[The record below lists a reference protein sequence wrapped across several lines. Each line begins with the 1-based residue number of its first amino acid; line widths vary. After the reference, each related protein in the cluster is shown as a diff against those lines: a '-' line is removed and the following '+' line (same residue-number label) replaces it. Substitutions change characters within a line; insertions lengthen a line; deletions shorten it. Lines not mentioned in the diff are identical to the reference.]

1 MVFFNEIYGP
11 SSVFF
16 PPQLWV
22 AFCLASLGRR
32 HSLRS
37 FSPLPKHK
45 KQTVVASRSFLW
57 LKKKVSFSLLPSHYY
72 AQGKFSGENCPLE
85 QFMCNFPSE
94 TPTVLFLVLRSF
106 LKSSMLQSLLLLTA
120 ICSPALSCFHDVVE
134 TERGQPPCC
143 YLVKYAATV
152 GHKIEFGS
160 KTFVLHP
167 NELYFTTR
175 PKNMGKKPARIFLV
189 FEFFSVIWSIV
200 CRYWVKYA
208 GVRMWVSSWWS
219 LLPQTSFIP

>member
-1 MVFFNEIYGP
+1 
-11 SSVFF
+11 
-16 PPQLWV
+16 
-22 AFCLASLGRR
+22 
-32 HSLRS
+32 
-37 FSPLPKHK
+37 
-45 KQTVVASRSFLW
+45 
-57 LKKKVSFSLLPSHYY
+57 
-72 AQGKFSGENCPLE
+72 
-85 QFMCNFPSE
+85 MCNFPSE

-175 PKNMGKKPARIFLV
+175 PKNMGKKPARIFFGFWIFFGNLV
-189 FEFFSVIWSIV
+189 HCVPLLGKVCWSTYV
-200 CRYWVKYA
+200 
-208 GVRMWVSSWWS
+208 S
-219 LLPQTSFIP
+219 LLLMITTASNQFYTLKKNWTRLGLLHKIFF